1 MLLVN
6 ACALDLAYKFLEI
19 YSLRYCSIHFG
30 FCRCFTFNLNNCRK
44 DLQQDYRN
52 RLQLLILRW
61 CTCKY
66 VKDSHDR
73 TIQFRDHRCSIR
85 MQGQKKGFQSFEITF
100 VSLFE
105 ILLSF
110 SFVIEAFL
118 NRLLFKTR
126 ILQECIFLYLSL
138 NTTKKHNFATSR
150 CFMCLAEDDVLFH
163 QSWCFTFS

>member
-6 ACALDLAYKFLEI
+6 ACAVDLAYKFLEI

-66 VKDSHDR
+66 VKDFHHR

-85 MQGQKKGFQSFEITF
+85 MQGQKKGFQSFEITL

-105 ILLSF
+105 LLLSF
-110 SFVIEAFL
+110 SFVIDAFL
-118 NRLLFKTR
+118 NRFAFQDSNITR
-126 ILQECIFLYLSL
+126 VYLSISEPQ
-138 NTTKKHNFATSR
+138 HNKEAQFRDFTMLHVFSR
-150 CFMCLAEDDVLFH
+150 G
-163 QSWCFTFS
+163 